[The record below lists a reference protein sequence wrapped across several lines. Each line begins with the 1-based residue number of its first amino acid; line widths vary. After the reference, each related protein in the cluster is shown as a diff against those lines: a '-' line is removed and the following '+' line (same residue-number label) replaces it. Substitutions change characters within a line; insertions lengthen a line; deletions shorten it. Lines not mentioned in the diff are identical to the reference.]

1 MKLEDLL
8 KIVSDDE
15 DGLLEVRP
23 PTAGVQGDD
32 ARLLSSFKE
41 LEQFFVDHG
50 REPGPSDQSMHE
62 YRLCNRLAAIRGSR
76 EMVDKLRAF
85 DTHNLLGKPVDTIQ
99 DIFADD
105 SMGLLDTGPDDI
117 FTFRHVPKDVDLP
130 DRIAKRKPCPDFKE
144 FEPLFAQCHAEL
156 KDGTRE
162 ARAFTG
168 EQQIREGHFFIVHGV
183 MVYVAHVGEP
193 ERIAKNGKMNARLRC
208 IYENGTESDIL
219 LRSLARELYRD
230 EAGRRILDSR
240 DKALEELE
248 GIQAEDKEAGHIY
261 VLSSRSTLP
270 AVTAIPNL
278 YKIGFTKGSVQDRIK
293 NAEHEPTYL
302 MASVKVEAAYRAY
315 NMNVHKFETLLHT
328 FFGENCLD
336 ITVTDDA
343 GKKAVPREWFVAPLH
358 IIEAAVQLLQNGEIV
373 HYRYDGLTE
382 DIVLR

>member
-8 KIVSDDE
+8 RIVSEDD
-15 DGLLEVRP
+15 DGLLDVKP
-23 PTAGVQGDD
+23 ASTGVFSADE
-32 ARLLSSFKE
+32 RLVNLFKE
-41 LEQFFVDHG
+41 IETFYLENG
-50 REPGPSDQSMHE
+50 REPGGDTGNVPEFKLFSRLSGFRESAEKSELLRPFDE
-62 YRLCNRLAAIRGSR
+62 YG
-76 EMVDKLRAF
+76 
-85 DTHNLLGKPVDTIQ
+85 LLGKPVETIQ
-99 DIFADD
+99 DIFTDD

-193 ERIAKNGKMNARLRC
+193 ERIAKNGKLNARLRC

-278 YKIGFTKGSVQDRIK
+278 FKIGFTKGSVQDRIK

-302 MASVKVEAAYRAY
+302 MAPVKVEAAYRAY